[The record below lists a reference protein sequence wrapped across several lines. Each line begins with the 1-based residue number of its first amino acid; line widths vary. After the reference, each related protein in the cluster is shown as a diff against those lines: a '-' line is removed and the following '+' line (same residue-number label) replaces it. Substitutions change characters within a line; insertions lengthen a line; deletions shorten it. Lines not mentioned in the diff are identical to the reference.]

1 LECEDNAAVTPG
13 LSLATEKQP
22 VTEAILAV
30 ESLSRHFTS
39 RRGILFGRSG
49 GTVRAVDGIAFSVN
63 RGETLALVGESGC
76 GKSTTARLVLRLI
89 EPTTGTIR
97 FEGAEIQDLQG
108 EPLRALRR
116 RMQIV
121 FQDPFAS
128 LNPRMT
134 VGQILEEPLIVHHL
148 GDPASRRARVE
159 ELLGVVGL
167 AAYHARR
174 YPHEFSGGQR
184 QRIGIARA
192 LAVEPALIVCD
203 EPVSALDVS
212 LQAQVVNLL
221 RDLQRRLG
229 LSYLFIAHDLAV
241 VKHVADRVAV
251 MYLGQIVEIGP
262 KGALFSDP
270 RHPYTR
276 TLLAAIPRPDPHR
289 NRSRMSG
296 DTAGLDIPNPMNPPS
311 GCRFH
316 TRCPHAIERCR
327 TEAPQP
333 TEWAA
338 DHLVAC
344 HRAAELPRHDAVG
357 ADHLTPTAARRMA
370 LYAQRRQT
378 AATQ

>member
-1 LECEDNAAVTPG
+1 MPEP
-13 LSLATEKQP
+13 
-22 VTEAILAV
+22 ILAV
-30 ESLSRHFTS
+30 ENLSRHFEVRS
-39 RRGILFGRSG
+39 GILFGRAT
-49 GTVRAVDGIAFSVN
+49 GTVRAVDGITFSLN

-97 FEGAEIQDLQG
+97 FEGTYIQDMRG

-148 GDPASRRARVE
+148 GLPASRQARVE

-167 AAYHARR
+167 APYHARR

-212 LQAQVVNLL
+212 IQAQVVNLL

-262 KGALFSDP
+262 KHALFSDP

-289 NRSRMSG
+289 DRNREVAGG
-296 DTAGLDIPNPMNPPS
+296 DVPSPMNPPP

-327 TEAPQP
+327 VEMPVP
-333 TEWAA
+333 TRWAA

-344 HRAAELPRHDAVG
+344 HRAAELPV
-357 ADHLTPTAARRMA
+357 ADGIGVDHVAPAAARRMA
-370 LYAQRRQT
+370 LYARRRD
-378 AATQ
+378 AAGAASAG